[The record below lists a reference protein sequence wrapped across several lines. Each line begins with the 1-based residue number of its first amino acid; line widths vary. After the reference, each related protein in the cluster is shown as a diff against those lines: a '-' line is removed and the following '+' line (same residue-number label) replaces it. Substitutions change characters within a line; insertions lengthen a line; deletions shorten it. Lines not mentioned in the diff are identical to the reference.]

1 MAISFVNKGISE
13 TAGSAVL
20 SCSTAATIGA
30 GLPVNIYIDQSGV
43 RKCIAAALA
52 TTSRNFGITVQA
64 ATAANQIIDVVVG
77 GTAKLNKSGGTTGQV
92 ITAVAVTGTCTTA
105 AVAAT
110 SSATAIGLKSASFEA
125 ILY

>member
-13 TAGSAVL
+13 GAGSAVL

-30 GLPVNIYIDQSGV
+30 GLPVNIYIDQNGV
-43 RKCIAAALA
+43 RKCIASALK

-77 GTAKLNKSGGTTGQV
+77 GTATLAKSGGTTGQV

-110 SSATAIGLKSASFEA
+110 SSATAIGLKSASFAA

>member
-1 MAISFVNKGISE
+1 MAITFVNKGISE
-13 TAGSAVL
+13 TEGSAVL
-20 SCSTAATIGA
+20 SCSTAATIAA
-30 GLPVNIYIDQSGV
+30 GMPVNIYIDQNGV
-43 RKCIAAALA
+43 RKCIASALG
-52 TTSRNFGITVQA
+52 TTSRNFGITAQA

-77 GTAKLNKSGGTTGQV
+77 GTATLAKSGGTTGQV

-110 SSATAIGLKSASFEA
+110 ATVDAIGIKTATTEA